1 MKWCIANGRII
12 DPSQNI
18 DGVGDLW
25 IEDGKVLGID
35 SSKEFNQVFDKKID
49 ARGCFVSPGFIDLH
63 VHLRD
68 PGESYKE
75 DILSGCEAAA
85 RGGFTTICC
94 MPNTKPAIDNEK
106 ILAYVDEKAKQYS
119 GVNLLA
125 LGAISRGQ
133 LGIELTPIG
142 AMVSCETR
150 CKELTGKGICAL
162 SEDGKSLEDDEL
174 YLEAMKEAKN
184 YDLPIFSHAEG
195 GDNPQSPEGELEGV
209 LRDLELAKKEPCRL
223 HFCHVSTK
231 ESLAAIENARQ
242 EGMKVTCETA
252 PHYIALVKRENE
264 TDGNFKMNPP
274 LRAPEDRQAIREG
287 LQKGSI
293 RAIAT
298 DHAPHSPSEKEGVYE
313 EALNG
318 IVGLE
323 TALPICYTELVQP
336 GILSVIELMDR
347 MSYGPA
353 RILGINRGTL
363 MAGSPADITIFES
376 QEKYLINRNDFKSK
390 SRNTPFDGRQV
401 WGKVKMTVV
410 DGVVVYN
417 SKELTEMERTI

>member
-18 DGVGDLW
+18 DRVGDLW
-25 IEDGKVLGID
+25 IEDGRVLGVD
-35 SSKEFNQVFDKKID
+35 FCKEFNQTFDKKID
-49 ARGCFVSPGFIDLH
+49 ATDCFVSPGFIDLH

-68 PGESYKE
+68 PGETYKE

-94 MPNTKPAIDNEK
+94 MPNTKPVIDNEK
-106 ILAYVDEKAKQYS
+106 VLAYVDEKARQCS
-119 GVNLLA
+119 TVSILA

-133 LGIELTPIG
+133 LGIELSSIE

-162 SEDGKSLEDDEL
+162 SEDGKSLEDNQL
-174 YLEAMKEAKN
+174 YLAAMKEAGN

-209 LRDLELAKKEPCRL
+209 IRDLELAKKEPCRL
-223 HFCHVSTK
+223 HFCHISTK
-231 ESLAAIENARQ
+231 ESLAAIENARLQ
-242 EGMKVTCETA
+242 GMKVTCETA
-252 PHYIALVKRENE
+252 PHYIALVKREDEMN
-264 TDGNFKMNPP
+264 GNFKMNPP
-274 LRAPEDRQAIREG
+274 LRAFEDREAIREG
-287 LQKGSI
+287 LRKGSI
-293 RAIAT
+293 QAIAT
-298 DHAPHSPSEKEGVYE
+298 DHAPHSPFEKEGPYE

-323 TALPICYTELVQP
+323 TALPICYTELVQS
-336 GILSVIELMDR
+336 GVLSVMELMDR

-363 MAGSPADITIFES
+363 MAGSPADITIFEG
-376 QEKYLINRNDFKSK
+376 QEKYLINRDDFKSK
-390 SRNTPFDGRQV
+390 SRNTPFDGKQV
-401 WGKVKMTVV
+401 RGRVKMTVV
-410 DGVVVYN
+410 DGDLVYN
-417 SKELTEMERTI
+417 SEELTEMGRTI